1 MEEIAGIKFYTLAE
15 IPEADTSYMLPWRLE
30 MLYEIEPTLKEIAA
44 RAAANKRRRFHA
56 RIKTYEQAKRA
67 AWKFV
72 GWGARD
78 PRLRSSGAWDC
89 FFNRVL
95 RDLRL

>member
-15 IPEADTSYMLPWRLE
+15 IPEADTSYMQPWNLE

-44 RAAANKRRRFHA
+44 RAAANKRRRFYA
-56 RIKTYEQAKRA
+56 RIEAYEQAKNS
-67 AWKFV
+67 AWALV

-89 FFNRVL
+89 FFNYVL
-95 RDLRL
+95 RILRL